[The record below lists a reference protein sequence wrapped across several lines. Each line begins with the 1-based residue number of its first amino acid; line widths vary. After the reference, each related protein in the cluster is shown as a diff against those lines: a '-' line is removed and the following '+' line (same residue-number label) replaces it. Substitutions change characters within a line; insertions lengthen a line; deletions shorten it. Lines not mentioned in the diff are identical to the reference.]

1 MKKTLLS
8 FLFSSIALIALSQ
21 DSYKDSM
28 NKYIADY
35 VKNHEVVT
43 GDNKKK
49 MSFYPVDEKFRVK
62 ARFEKVDDG
71 KWFNME
77 TSGGTRD
84 VNRVYGIIHFTVNET
99 PVKLHIYQSKD
110 LLNITQ
116 YKDYLF
122 LPFTDLSSGEETYE
136 SGRYIDLKLA
146 DITGSSVIID
156 FNKAYNPYCAYVS
169 GKYNCPIPPKE
180 NHLNVTIAAG
190 EKKYS
195 K

>member
-1 MKKTLLS
+1 MKKILLS
-8 FLFSSIALIALSQ
+8 FLFSSITLIVLSQ

-35 VKNHEVVT
+35 IKNHEVVT

>member
-1 MKKTLLS
+1 MKKIFLS

-146 DITGSSVIID
+146 DIAGSFVIID